1 MRFQLL
7 RPVNGWAGFL
17 TELTIVVVGI
27 LIALAA
33 QQAVDMWRWKNDVRE
48 FRAAVDNELGYNLA
62 AYIGRRAQTACID
75 RRLDQL
81 DRWHKELQAGG
92 RLRLTSRIG
101 RPTTTQLRISV
112 WESRTPDVTAHLG
125 LDNRLAYAAMYDLFV
140 LYRRIGDFERDTWGE
155 LLDFEGADSL
165 DRRDMLR
172 LRGLIERGRLYS
184 RLTEGN
190 WRTLARRAKQ
200 QKIRPWSDGN
210 LNPNETFCD
219 PLTWTKV

>member
-7 RPVNGWAGFL
+7 RPVNGWPGFF

-48 FRAAVDNELGYNLA
+48 FRAVVDNELGYNLH
-62 AYIGRRAQTACID
+62 AYIGRRQQSACIN

-81 DRWHKELQAGG
+81 DRWHKGLADGG
-92 RLRLTSRIG
+92 KLRLTSRIG
-101 RPTTTQLRISV
+101 RPTSNQLRKSV

-125 LDNRLAYAAMYDLFV
+125 LENRLGYASIYDQFA
-140 LYRRIGDFERDTWGE
+140 LYQVIMDRERNVWGE

-165 DRRDMLR
+165 DQRGLLR
-172 LRGLIERGRLYS
+172 LRGLIERGRLAS
-184 RLTEGN
+184 RLIDGN
-190 WRTLARRAKQ
+190 WRMLARASARQ
-200 QKIRPWSDGN
+200 GIRPWEDKD
-210 LNPNETFCD
+210 LNALETFCD
-219 PLTWTKV
+219 PLTWVKV